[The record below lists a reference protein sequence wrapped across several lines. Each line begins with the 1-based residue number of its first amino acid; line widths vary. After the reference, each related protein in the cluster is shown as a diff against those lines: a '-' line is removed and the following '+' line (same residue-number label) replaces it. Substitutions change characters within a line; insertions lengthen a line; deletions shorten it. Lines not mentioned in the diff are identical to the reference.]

1 MNVSITS
8 WSDISDRGM
17 ITNHDEEGDT
27 LYGIEI
33 MVDPEYRSMKIG
45 RRLYEARKEL
55 AKNLNLHKNRDNQ
68 KTHHHQHKHN
78 KPEVV

>member
-1 MNVSITS
+1 MLNIRVNLSVLLAHYIIEIDEYADSTS

-55 AKNLNLHKNRDNQ
+55 AKN
-68 KTHHHQHKHN
+68 
-78 KPEVV
+78 